1 MAATTRPTK
10 EEAAV
15 SVNGFDWAVPLKR
28 YTNSLRNEGRP
39 WKSCS
44 IVLTVCAARKK
55 RRRGM
60 TRWAFM
66 QTLLGFAVTV
76 AQPYNS
82 FWVAIL
88 VGGTKKYAESGT
100 PALSQGQKLY
110 PRCCGRRHPA
120 LSFVVVTMQ
129 SYVSYYYT
137 SKLSRITYIL
147 LCARKKLE
155 QKPLKYAKEIIHL
168 LVMSACNKNAKD

>member
-60 TRWAFM
+60 TRWAF
-66 QTLLGFAVTV
+66 
-76 AQPYNS
+76 
-82 FWVAIL
+82 I
-88 VGGTKKYAESGT
+88 
-100 PALSQGQKLY
+100 
-110 PRCCGRRHPA
+110 
-120 LSFVVVTMQ
+120 
-129 SYVSYYYT
+129 
-137 SKLSRITYIL
+137 
-147 LCARKKLE
+147 
-155 QKPLKYAKEIIHL
+155 
-168 LVMSACNKNAKD
+168 